1 MADYFTGYQNA
12 LPQTSLADMMNLASS
27 AQQYKQAQAVNPLA
41 LQKAQLDV
49 QQAQAINP
57 LKLQQEQEQLRQ
69 LLATNPD
76 LAARIASEAKLAGI
90 NTATAEA
97 TQGPTIAKAGS
108 AAAQAAAEARGAEL
122 GTSLK
127 YAQQGTNIAFELLGD
142 KDLTRKKVVDA
153 VIAHMKN
160 LPNVK
165 PEDIQLAV
173 NQIPNVD
180 GEALKPHLIDYI
192 RGNNEQLI
200 TALNSKYPAPTNVNL
215 GGYVAPMAAGNPAL
229 TGVPPGTIVGAK
241 TSTTLAPQVFANQ
254 ITGAPQILGGGGG
267 QAPAGM
273 PPAMPSVQGG
283 APSMPTTQG
292 VAPAMP
298 AAGTMPTQP
307 ARGGGQLAQGANE
320 SAANFNARV
329 AATQGAFASATD
341 QFNNPR
347 SELGHIPTIQSINT
361 NILKLLKDPNVDTGS
376 VTDYLAGK
384 TNLAN
389 LSAQQQELV
398 KYLGQR
404 VQNLTPRSDADTASK
419 KAAYGALNMNKD
431 ALMNIVR
438 QDNDWLEQQ
447 RLFSSG
453 ILNNGQNPQN
463 PQNPNYGG
471 VSNFTTNF
479 TKFSSDPQF
488 PKLMRYISL
497 VGEGKTV
504 KLDAGDRQEFNKL
517 IGPLSD
523 EERKTL
529 EKNRQQLLQTVK
541 GGR

>member
-76 LAARIASEAKLAGI
+76 LAARIAAEAKTAGI
-90 NTATAEA
+90 NLETAQL
-97 TQGPTIAKAGS
+97 TQAPTIAKAGS

-153 VIAHMKN
+153 VTAHMKN

-215 GGYVAPMAAGNPAL
+215 GGSVAPMAAGNPAL

-241 TSTTLAPQVFANQ
+241 TPTTLSPQVFSNQ

-267 QAPAGM
+267 QAPGGM
-273 PPAMPSVQGG
+273 LPAMPGMQGG
-283 APSMPTTQG
+283 APAMPT
-292 VAPAMP
+292 
-298 AAGTMPTQP
+298 AGAMPTQP

-320 SAANFNARV
+320 SPAVFNARV
-329 AATQGAFASATD
+329 AATQSAFAGAQD

-347 SELGHIPTIQSINT
+347 SELGHIPTIQAINT

-419 KAAYGALNMNKD
+419 KAAYGALNMNKE

-447 RLFSSG
+447 RLFATG
-453 ILNNGQNPQN
+453 ILKNGQNAQN

-488 PKLMRYISL
+488 SKLMRYISL
-497 VGEGKTV
+497 VGEGKTA
-504 KLDAGDRQEFNKL
+504 KLDAGDKQEFSKL
-517 IGPLSD
+517 VGPLSAD
-523 EERKTL
+523 ERKAL
-529 EKNRQQLLQTVK
+529 EQKRQQLLQLVN
-541 GGR
+541 GGQ

>member
-1 MADYFTGYQNA
+1 MAETFTGYQNA
-12 LPQTSLADMMNLASS
+12 LPQTSLADMMNLASG
-27 AQQYKQAQAVNPLA
+27 AQQYKQAQALNPLA
-41 LQKAQLDV
+41 LQAKQME
-49 QQAQAINP
+49 I
-57 LKLQQEQEQLRQ
+57 EQLGKM
-69 LLATNPD
+69 NPE
-76 LAARIASEAKLAGI
+76 LYARAQQEAKLAGI

-97 TQGPTIAKAGS
+97 TQAPTIAKAGS
-108 AAAQAAAEARGAEL
+108 AAVQAAAEARGAEL

-127 YAQQGTNIAFELLGD
+127 FAQQGTNRAFELLSD

-153 VIAHMKN
+153 VTAHMKN

-215 GGYVAPMAAGNPAL
+215 GGSVAPMAAGNAAL
-229 TGVPPGTIVGAK
+229 TGQTPGAIVGQR
-241 TSTTLAPQVFANQ
+241 TPTTLAPQVFSNP
-254 ITGAPQILGGGGG
+254 ITHQPQILGGGGG
-267 QAPAGM
+267 QASNVAPA
-273 PPAMPSVQGG
+273 AVSMPSVAQTA
-283 APSMPTTQG
+283 APIVG
-292 VAPAMP
+292 AMP
-298 AAGTMPTQP
+298 AQQAKS
-307 ARGGGQLAQGANE
+307 GGQLAQLPNE
-320 SAANFNARV
+320 SPANFNARV
-329 AATQGAFASATD
+329 SATQGAFSNAAD

-419 KAAYGALNMNKD
+419 KAAYGALNMNKE
-431 ALMNIVR
+431 ALLNIVR

-447 RLFSSG
+447 RLFSTG

-488 PKLMRYISL
+488 SKLMRYISL
-497 VGEGKTV
+497 VGEGKTA
-504 KLDAGDRQEFNKL
+504 KLDAGDKQEFSKL

-523 EERKTL
+523 KERQAL
-529 EKNRQQLLQTVK
+529 EQKRQQLLQTVK
-541 GGR
+541 GVQ

>member
-27 AQQYKQAQAVNPLA
+27 AQQYKQAQAVNPIE
-41 LQKAQLDV
+41 LQSK
-49 QQAQAINP
+49 
-57 LKLQQEQEQLRQ
+57 QEQYRQ
-69 LLATNPD
+69 LMATNPD

-90 NTATAEA
+90 NLETAQL
-97 TQGPTIAKAGS
+97 TQAPTIAKAGS

-127 YAQQGTNIAFELLGD
+127 FAQQGTNRAFEMLGD
-142 KDLTRKKVVDA
+142 KNLTRQKVVDA
-153 VIAHMKN
+153 VTAHMKN

-200 TALNSKYPAPTNVNL
+200 TALNSKYPAPATVNL
-215 GGYVAPMAAGNPAL
+215 GGAVAPMAAGNVAL
-229 TGVPPGTIVGAK
+229 TGQTPGAIVGQK
-241 TSTTLAPQVFANQ
+241 TPTTLAPQVFANP
-254 ITGAPQILGGGGG
+254 ITQQPQILGGGGG
-267 QAPAGM
+267 QATNVTPVAPAT
-273 PPAMPSVQGG
+273 PVA
-283 APSMPTTQG
+283 QG
-292 VAPAMP
+292 VAPAIAQGVAP
-298 AAGTMPTQP
+298 VAK
-307 ARGGGQLAQGANE
+307 GGGQLAQLPNE
-320 SAANFNARV
+320 SPANFNARV
-329 AATQGAFASATD
+329 AATQGAFTSAAD

-347 SELGHIPTIQSINT
+347 SELGHIPTIQTINT

-419 KAAYGALNMNKD
+419 KAAYGALNMNKE
-431 ALMNIVR
+431 ALLNIVR

-447 RLFSSG
+447 RLFSTG
-453 ILNNGQNPQN
+453 ILKNGQNPQN

-488 PKLMRYISL
+488 SKLMRYISL
-497 VGEGKTV
+497 VGEGKTA
-504 KLDAGDRQEFNKL
+504 KLDAGDKQEFNKL
-517 IGPLSD
+517 IGPLSAD
-523 EERKTL
+523 ERKGI
-529 EKNRQQLLQTVK
+529 EQKRQQLLQAVN
-541 GGR
+541 GGQ

>member
-1 MADYFTGYQNA
+1 MADTFTGYQNA

-27 AQQYKQAQAVNPLA
+27 AQQYKQAQAINPLA
-41 LQKAQLDV
+41 LQAKQLEL

-108 AAAQAAAEARGAEL
+108 AAAQAAAEARSAEL

-127 YAQQGTNIAFELLGD
+127 FAQQGTNRAFELLSD

-153 VIAHMKN
+153 VTAHMKN

-200 TALNSKYPAPTNVNL
+200 TALNSKYPAPTTVNL
-215 GGYVAPMAAGNPAL
+215 GGAVAPMATGNVAL
-229 TGVPPGTIVGAK
+229 TGQQPGAIVGQR
-241 TSTTLAPQVFANQ
+241 TSTTLAPQVFANP
-254 ITGAPQILGGGGG
+254 ITQQPQILGGGAG
-267 QAPAGM
+267 Q
-273 PPAMPSVQGG
+273 PSN
-283 APSMPTTQG
+283 
-292 VAPAMP
+292 VAPVAAPMPAAAPNAAPIAGAMP
-298 AAGTMPTQP
+298 AQQAKGS
-307 ARGGGQLAQGANE
+307 GQLAQLPNE
-320 SAANFNARV
+320 SPANFNARV
-329 AATQGAFASATD
+329 AATQGTFASAAD

-419 KAAYGALNMNKD
+419 KAAYGALNMNKE

-447 RLFSSG
+447 RLFSTG
-453 ILNNGQNPQN
+453 ILKNGQNAQN

-497 VGEGKTV
+497 VGEGKTA
-504 KLDAGDRQEFNKL
+504 KLDAGDKQEFSKL
-517 IGPLSD
+517 VGPLSAD
-523 EERKTL
+523 ERKAL
-529 EKNRQQLLQTVK
+529 EQKRQQLLQLVN
-541 GGR
+541 GGQ

>member
-1 MADYFTGYQNA
+1 MADYFTAYQNA

-27 AQQYKQAQAVNPLA
+27 AQQYKQAQALNPLA
-41 LQKAQLDV
+41 LQAKQLEL

-57 LKLQQEQEQLRQ
+57 IELASKEEQFRQ
-69 LLATNPD
+69 LMATNPD
-76 LAARIASEAKLAGI
+76 LAKRIA
-90 NTATAEA
+90 AEA
-97 TQGPTIAKAGS
+97 RTAGTQADVAAAIAPSTIAKAGS
-108 AAAQAAAEARGAEL
+108 EAQTAAAGARSAEL

-127 YAQQGTNIAFELLGD
+127 FAQQGTNRAFEMLSD
-142 KDLTRKKVVDA
+142 KNLTRQKVVDA
-153 VIAHMKN
+153 VTAHMKN

-215 GGYVAPMAAGNPAL
+215 GGFVAPMAAGNMAL
-229 TGVPPGTIVGAK
+229 TDQQPGAIVGQKTATSLAPTIV
-241 TSTTLAPQVFANQ
+241 TDP
-254 ITGAPQILGGGGG
+254 ITGQQKVFGGGG
-267 QAPAGM
+267 QPPSPAAAAP
-273 PPAMPSVQGG
+273 
-283 APSMPTTQG
+283 
-292 VAPAMP
+292 MP
-298 AAGTMPTQP
+298 AAAPAAISSAAPIAGAFPAQPTKVSS
-307 ARGGGQLAQGANE
+307 QLAQGPNE
-320 SAANFNARV
+320 SPANFNARV
-329 AATQGAFASATD
+329 AATQSAFAGAAD

-347 SELGHIPTIQSINT
+347 SELGHIPTIQSINS

-431 ALMNIVR
+431 ALLNIVR

-447 RLFSSG
+447 RLFSTG
-453 ILNNGQNPQN
+453 ILKNGQNAQN

-488 PKLMRYISL
+488 SKLMRYISL
-497 VGEGKTV
+497 VGEGKTA
-504 KLDAGDRQEFNKL
+504 KLDAGDKQEFSKL
-517 IGPLSD
+517 IGPLSAN
-523 EERKTL
+523 ERQVL
-529 EKNRQQLLQTVK
+529 EQKRQQLLQFVN
-541 GGR
+541 GGQ

>member
-1 MADYFTGYQNA
+1 MADAFTGYQNA
-12 LPQTSLADMMNLASS
+12 LPQTSLADMMNLASG
-27 AQQYKQAQAVNPLA
+27 AQQYKQAQAINPLALQAKQMEIQQAQAINPLA
-41 LQKAQLDV
+41 LQKAQL
-49 QQAQAINP
+49 
-57 LKLQQEQEQLRQ
+57 EFEQLQ
-69 LLATNPD
+69 KTYPD
-76 LAARIASEAKLAGI
+76 VAARIAAEAKTAGI
-90 NTATAEA
+90 NLETAQLTQAPTVSKAYSGA
-97 TQGPTIAKAGS
+97 T
-108 AAAQAAAEARGAEL
+108 QAAAEARGAEL
-122 GTSLK
+122 ATSLK
-127 YAQQGTNIAFELLGD
+127 FAQQGTNRAFELLDD
-142 KDLTRKKVVDA
+142 KNLTRQKVVDA
-153 VIAHMKN
+153 VTAHMKN

-165 PEDIQLAV
+165 PEDVQLAV

-215 GGYVAPMAAGNPAL
+215 GGYVAPMAAGNAAL
-229 TGVPPGTIVGAK
+229 TGVLPGAIVGAK
-241 TSTTLAPQVFANQ
+241 TPTTLAPQVFANQ

-292 VAPAMP
+292 VAPAML
-298 AAGTMPTQP
+298 AAGAMTTQP

-329 AATQGAFASATD
+329 AATQGAFASAAD

-447 RLFSSG
+447 RLFSTG
-453 ILNNGQNPQN
+453 IVNNGQNPQN

-497 VGEGKTV
+497 VGEGKTA
-504 KLDAGDRQEFNKL
+504 KLDAGDKQEFSKL
-517 IGPLSD
+517 IGPLSAN
-523 EERKTL
+523 ERQAL
-529 EKNRQQLLQTVK
+529 EQKRQQLLQTVK
-541 GGR
+541 GGQ

>member
-1 MADYFTGYQNA
+1 MADAFTGYQNA
-12 LPQTSLADMMNLASS
+12 LPQTSLADMMNLASQ
-27 AQQYKQAQAVNPLA
+27 AQQYKQAQALNPLS
-41 LQKAQLDV
+41 LQAKQLEL

-57 LKLQQEQEQLRQ
+57 IELASKQEQFRQ
-69 LLATNPD
+69 LMATNPD
-76 LAARIASEAKLAGI
+76 LAKRIA
-90 NTATAEA
+90 AEA
-97 TQGPTIAKAGS
+97 RAAGTQADVAAAVAPSTIAKAGS
-108 AAAQAAAEARGAEL
+108 EAASAAAGARGAEL

-153 VIAHMKN
+153 VTAHMKN

-215 GGYVAPMAAGNPAL
+215 GGSVAPMAAGNAAL
-229 TGVPPGTIVGAK
+229 TGVSPGTIVGAK
-241 TSTTLAPQVFANQ
+241 TPTTLAPQVFANQ

-267 QAPAGM
+267 QAPGGM
-273 PPAMPSVQGG
+273 PSSMPSVQGG

-292 VAPAMP
+292 TAPSMP
-298 AAGTMPTQP
+298 TAGAMPTQP

-320 SAANFNARV
+320 SPAVFNARV
-329 AATQGAFASATD
+329 AATQSAFAGAQD

-404 VQNLTPRSDADTASK
+404 VQNLTPRSDADTANK

-497 VGEGKTV
+497 VGEGKTA
-504 KLDAGDRQEFNKL
+504 KLDAGDKQEFSKL
-517 IGPLSD
+517 IGPLSAN
-523 EERKTL
+523 ERQAL
-529 EKNRQQLLQTVK
+529 EQKRQQLLQTVK
-541 GGR
+541 GGQ

>member
-27 AQQYKQAQAVNPLA
+27 AQQYKQAQA
-41 LQKAQLDV
+41 
-49 QQAQAINP
+49 INP
-57 LKLQQEQEQLRQ
+57 IELASKQEQYRQ
-69 LLATNPD
+69 LMATNPD
-76 LAARIASEAKLAGI
+76 VAARIASEARTAGTQADVAAQ
-90 NTATAEA
+90 TAPSTISKAASEA
-97 TQGPTIAKAGS
+97 KT
-108 AAAQAAAEARGAEL
+108 AAAGARGAVLDASVKFASQTAPIALQLLNLPDSEL
-122 GTSLK
+122 TSEKVKSSLK
-127 YAQQGTNIAFELLGD
+127 GQMKLLPGVTD
-142 KDLTRKKVVDA
+142 
-153 VIAHMKN
+153 
-160 LPNVK
+160 
-165 PEDIQLAV
+165 EDINMVLGRV
-173 NQIPNVD
+173 PNIN
-180 GEALKPHLIDYI
+180 GAALRPHIIDFM
-192 RGNNEQLI
+192 RGTNEQLI
-200 TALNSKYPAPTNVNL
+200 SALNSKYPAPTNVNL
-215 GGYVAPMAAGNPAL
+215 GGSVAPMAAGNPAL

-241 TSTTLAPQVFANQ
+241 TPTTLSPQVFSNQ

-267 QAPAGM
+267 QAPGGM
-273 PPAMPSVQGG
+273 PPAMPGVQGG
-283 APSMPTTQG
+283 
-292 VAPAMP
+292 APAMP
-298 AAGTMPTQP
+298 AAGAMPTQP

-320 SAANFNARV
+320 SPAVFNARV
-329 AATQGAFASATD
+329 AATQGAFAGAQD

-347 SELGHIPTIQSINT
+347 SELGHIPTIQSINS

-517 IGPLSD
+517 IGPLSAN
-523 EERKTL
+523 ERQAL
-529 EKNRQQLLQTVK
+529 EQKRQQLLQTVK